1 MNEDSQTK
9 YLPDTASM
17 IVIVRGSGDVGSAVA
32 HCLFQ
37 HGFKVLIHDTP
48 SPSATRRM
56 MAFTDAIFDGKAAL
70 AGVSAE
76 RIDDLSALPRILSE
90 RRSIAV
96 VTHDFDQV
104 LHILHPDVL
113 VDARMRKH
121 HQPEVQIHLARLT
134 IGLGP
139 NFEAGITTH
148 LAIETAW
155 GDELGKIIS
164 KGNTHPLSG
173 EPQTI
178 AGHARDRYV
187 YAPQR
192 GVFRSGHRIGDRV
205 GKGQP
210 IAFIGELSL
219 AAPLSGLIRGL
230 TRDGVEVE
238 AGTKVIEVDP
248 RLEGAQI
255 AGIGQ
260 RPGRIAQG
268 VLEAVQNWIAQGQ
281 NSGDR
286 LY

>member
-1 MNEDSQTK
+1 MNEFNQTNH
-9 YLPDTASM
+9 YPDITSI
-17 IVIVRGSGDVGSAVA
+17 IVLVRGSGDVASAVA
-32 HCLFQ
+32 HRLFQ
-37 HGFKVLIHDTP
+37 YGLQVLIHDSP

-56 MAFTDAIFDGKAAL
+56 MAFTDAIFDGKASL
-70 AGVSAE
+70 AGVCAE
-76 RIDDLSALPRILSE
+76 RVDDLSALPAILSD

-96 VTHDFDQV
+96 VTLDFDQV
-104 LHILHPDVL
+104 LQFLHPDIL

-139 NFEAGITTH
+139 NFAAGVTTH

-155 GDELGKIIS
+155 GDELGKVIS
-164 KGNTHPLSG
+164 KGMTHPLSG

-187 YAPQR
+187 YAPLR
-192 GVFRSGHRIGDRV
+192 GVFHTDHRIGDRV
-205 GKGQP
+205 EKGQP
-210 IAFIGELSL
+210 IASVGEVSL

-230 TRDGVEVE
+230 THDGVEVE

-268 VLEAVQNWIAQGQ
+268 VLEAVQNWIAQKE
-281 NSGDR
+281 NPCR
-286 LY
+286 